1 MRTNLEQARHLM
13 ESQGYTCVLYKAG
26 RVYTSDQRG
35 VRPLLNWLE
44 SGADVRG
51 YSAADKV
58 VGKATALLYCLL
70 GVREVYAGVISRAA
84 ELVLLGHGVPVLYSQ
99 RVDFIFNRSRT
110 GQCPMEAATKDIDD
124 PEAGLAAIRQALKR
138 L

>member
-44 SGADVRG
+44 SGADV
-51 YSAADKV
+51 
-58 VGKATALLYCLL
+58 
-70 GVREVYAGVISRAA
+70 I
-84 ELVLLGHGVPVLYSQ
+84 
-99 RVDFIFNRSRT
+99 
-110 GQCPMEAATKDIDD
+110 
-124 PEAGLAAIRQALKR
+124 
-138 L
+138 